1 MYINRII
8 LITACFG
15 VFNLSGSC
23 SALRSIKPKQINE
36 VVEKK
41 LGPNFTKEFNPSGNF
56 VLYTQRASALK
67 EKIALKYLVL
77 DIQKNTIIYENSFF
91 PGYVKWYSDTSL
103 EILNVPGIIQADEDL
118 SMYKKI
124 VSILAIKK

>member
-23 SALRSIKPKQINE
+23 SASRSTKTEQTNE
-36 VVEKK
+36 VIEKK
-41 LGPNFTKEFNPSGNF
+41 LGPNFSKEFNPSRNF
-56 VLYTQRASALK
+56 VLCTQRAPELK
-67 EKIALKYLVL
+67 EKIALKFLVL
-77 DIQKNTIIYENSFF
+77 DVQKNTIIYENSFF

-103 EILNVPGIIQADEDL
+103 EILNVPGIIQAHEDL

-124 VSILAIKK
+124 VSIVSIKN